1 VVVAQRVLAGWS
13 GVAAPVHV
21 RVRFERLLVRRAMD
35 PGCPGGRPTCGS
47 KQTTHGEQI
56 SAPPGEWNV
65 YVDAA
70 GVWKTWG
77 RGLLRARDGQVFR
90 GGPAFD
96 LRLAPGRPWR
106 VFVFA
111 RECDFG
117 LLGNAD
123 GPTQRLR
130 RARPRRSSARS
141 TATMSPGSR
150 CCASPRRPRRSAR
163 TASDRGARDR
173 RVRS

>member
-1 VVVAQRVLAGWS
+1 
-13 GVAAPVHV
+13 
-21 RVRFERLLVRRAMD
+21 MD
-35 PGCPGGRPTCGS
+35 PGCPGGRPACGS
-47 KQTTHGEQI
+47 KQTTHVGATRRVERL
-56 SAPPGEWNV
+56 SRRGRRLEDLGPWAAARAGRPGLRRRPGVRPP
-65 YVDAA
+65 A
-70 GVWKTWG
+70 
-77 RGLLRARDGQVFR
+77 RARS
-90 GGPAFD
+90 
-96 LRLAPGRPWR
+96 PWR
-106 VFVFA
+106 VFVFT

-117 LLGNAD
+117 LLGDAD